1 MLVLWVHR
9 YVDGEEEECNRQLEM
24 YQWPVQDYL
33 AIKHVIS
40 WLNTVLTESTT
51 YVLSSV
57 KFSEIKLC
65 LLVIF
70 KLNIEESSP

>member
-1 MLVLWVHR
+1 
-9 YVDGEEEECNRQLEM
+9 M

-65 LLVIF
+65 ILVIF

>member
-9 YVDGEEEECNRQLEM
+9 YVDGEWEEWSRQLEM
-24 YQWPVQDYL
+24 YQWPVQDHL

-65 LLVIF
+65 ILVIF